1 MADREHLAI
10 LKRGSSAWNE
20 WRGENP
26 QVVPDL
32 SQAHLQQARLSGAN
46 LSGANLRPS
55 YFGQADLSGADLC
68 HADLSETS
76 LRRAYLASARLDNAN
91 LVGARRARMEQLE
104 PLRRKSDRRR
114 CAGSGRRHRGQRVPF
129 MPATCGRTRI
139 WAFCANRLPR
149 LRRRAVLSCSA
160 YRSDGEGA
168 GASGLAFETWD
179 CRLRV
184 DRHPLHRRVRVKHRF
199 GKRGMRVNRE
209 HELVYRSFQFHHRY
223 RFRNEFRSL
232 RPDDVHA

>member
-91 LVGARRARMEQLE
+91 LVGARRARILACAAAVSLFTWVATAQTT
-104 PLRRKSDRRR
+104 PLAASPPI
-114 CAGSGRRHRGQRVPF
+114 GS
-129 MPATCGRTRI
+129 
-139 WAFCANRLPR
+139 N
-149 LRRRAVLSCSA
+149 
-160 YRSDGEGA
+160 
-168 GASGLAFETWD
+168 
-179 CRLRV
+179 
-184 DRHPLHRRVRVKHRF
+184 
-199 GKRGMRVNRE
+199 
-209 HELVYRSFQFHHRY
+209 
-223 RFRNEFRSL
+223 
-232 RPDDVHA
+232 